1 MRLRRIDILGF
12 KSFRDRM
19 TLEFSEGMTAIVGP
33 NGCGKSNVVDAMKWA
48 MGDMSP
54 KSLRGQAMEDVI
66 FAGSE
71 NARPMGLAEVT
82 LVFENDGSVGEWDDS
97 IPREFRD
104 VAEISVTRRLHRSGD
119 SEYLI
124 NKVQCRL
131 MDIQNLLSG
140 TGVGKQGYSIIEQNQ
155 VGFIVSSRP
164 SERRLLIEE
173 ASGITRYKAQR
184 DRTMKRLEK
193 AEENLQRADDIL
205 MEVTRQIRTL
215 ERQAQRA
222 TQYRRLTEELH
233 ILEVSLLVRKWDE
246 LAARQKVM
254 NRELE
259 AQEVVLLNSTAALN
273 AQEAAIIS
281 LREQSQV
288 FEKEHREATEL
299 FYKVETQLN
308 LMKSRSEHATESLR
322 DAYQRIETSRRE
334 MVSQAERRHRMTQE
348 LENVK
353 TELAGV
359 SNVAVVDEDVI
370 EREARLKA
378 AREALVL
385 GERDAHEVKSS
396 LERTRADYHRL
407 VDRRG
412 WLKAQLEEMASRES
426 EIDRQLNLGEAEL
439 QQWSNRLEECLQSGE
454 AIHAQLRE
462 AEQLTVRADQAR
474 LEATDSERLAAK
486 MVDETRRAF
495 VEKQARLESL
505 VAMRGSGEGF
515 GEGVR
520 QVMIWAKREA
530 KTDILGPL
538 AELLEIPEALQ
549 TWVGRWLGE
558 ELQHV
563 ICRSRNVAFEAAL
576 KVKKGRVTFRIIPD
590 FDANKWATELT
601 SKWEF
606 LPERSGFLDP
616 EEGQILAFDEGVL
629 VSSERVVVGQ
639 AEAEGA
645 SAMKRNTLI
654 RALEGEVLE
663 LQSALHKAEKEFEQA
678 QHHRVDSQSAWDA
691 ARLSRDRLNLEFRE
705 STRKTEEARRENERA
720 QKSLER
726 TRGQLLPMLR
736 RREEATAELEEMTS
750 READLLRLREES
762 QKQSG
767 LAEER
772 VVDLRRNVERLHL
785 ELTERR
791 VEQAQVRERRRS
803 LEESVSRL
811 ERAIAS
817 AESLEER
824 YGRDANELEQRITN
838 LTAQLDGSE
847 AQLQDLKSGLENARQ
862 RVEETRRAVAENTS
876 KTQGDEAL
884 LKTTRESVDA
894 ARQGY
899 QTIQV
904 SQKEVAFA
912 LTHVEEQLLDLFAID
927 VEMARAK
934 VAQLELPE
942 AERLSRRDYLKRR
955 IESMGPVNAM
965 AEQEYTEALERERFL
980 TEQKDDLV
988 RSVSDLRKAIAEM
1001 DRESRKRFR
1010 ETFEAVDAQFR
1021 EIFPRLFRGGH
1032 ARLLFTDPD
1041 DMLTTG
1047 VDIEV
1052 CPPGKRLQNVS
1063 LLSGG
1068 EKALTAVSL
1077 IFSIFMLKPTPF
1089 SILDEVDAP
1098 LDEANVG
1105 RFAQMV
1111 REMSATS
1118 QMIVITHSRR
1128 TMEAAELLYGVTME
1142 LPGISKIVSVRLSEA
1157 DKVLGQ

>member
-71 NARPMGLAEVT
+71 NARPMGMAEVT

-184 DRTMKRLEK
+184 ERTMKRLEK

-233 ILEVSLLVRKWDE
+233 LLELSVLIRKWDE
-246 LAARQKVM
+246 LALRQSRLTK
-254 NRELE
+254 ELE
-259 AQEVVLLNSTAALN
+259 AQEAVLLNSTAALN
-273 AQEAAIIS
+273 SQEVALIEI
-281 LREQSQV
+281 REQAQV
-288 FEKEHREATEL
+288 FEKQHREATEL

-308 LMKSRSEHATESLR
+308 LLKSRSEHAAESLR
-322 DAYQRIETSRRE
+322 DAYQRLETSRRE
-334 MVSQAERRHRMTQE
+334 MVSQADRRNRMTQE
-348 LENVK
+348 LSNVK
-353 TELAGV
+353 NELEGTT
-359 SNVAVVDEDVI
+359 NVAVVDEDVL
-370 EREARLKA
+370 EREGRLKA

-412 WLKAQLEEMASRES
+412 WLKAQLEEMASREAD
-426 EIDRQLNLGEAEL
+426 IDRQLSVGEAEL
-439 QQWSNRLEECLQSGE
+439 LQWSTRLEECLQTGE
-454 AIHAQLRE
+454 QLHEQLRE
-462 AEQLTVRADQAR
+462 AEKLTQRSEQAK
-474 LEATDSERLAAK
+474 LEGNDAEKIAAK
-486 MVDETRRAF
+486 RVDDTRRSF
-495 VEKQARLESL
+495 VERQARLESL
-505 VAMRGSGEGF
+505 EAMRGSGEGF

-520 QVMIWAKREA
+520 QVMTWARREA
-530 KTDILGPL
+530 KTEILGPI
-538 AELLEIPEALQ
+538 AELIEVPESLQ
-549 TWVGRWLGE
+549 VWVGRWLGD
-558 ELQHV
+558 ELQHIV
-563 ICRSRNVAFEAAL
+563 CTSPLVAFEAAK
-576 KVKKGRVTFRIIPD
+576 KVKKGRVTFLIAPD
-590 FDANKWATELT
+590 FDVVRWTSALT
-601 SKWEF
+601 SRWEF
-606 LPERSGFLDP
+606 LPEGASFLEPDG
-616 EEGQILAFDEGVL
+616 GQILAFDEGIL
-629 VSSERVVVGQ
+629 VSHERVVAGQ
-639 AEAEGA
+639 AESEGA
-645 SAMKRNTLI
+645 SAMKRNTVI
-654 RALEGEVLE
+654 RSLEVEVADLRAG
-663 LQSALHKAEKEFEQA
+663 LAAAEKDLESA
-678 QHHRVDSQSAWDA
+678 QQHRAQCHAAWDA
-691 ARLSRDRLNLEFRE
+691 ARLGRDRVSLEVRE
-705 STRKTEEARRENERA
+705 SIRKTEEARRENERA

-736 RREEATAELEEMTS
+736 RREDASAELEEMAS

-762 QKQSG
+762 QAQSAI
-767 LAEER
+767 AEER
-772 VVDLRRNVERLHL
+772 VVELRRSVERWHL

-803 LEESVSRL
+803 LEESVNRL

-824 YGRDANELEQRITN
+824 YGRDAEDLELRITN
-838 LTAQLDGSE
+838 LTSQLDGSE
-847 AQLQDLKSGLENARQ
+847 TQTVELAQSLEVARK
-862 RVEETRRAVAENTS
+862 RVEELRQAVAQNTA
-876 KTQGDEAL
+876 KMQVDEAA
-884 LKTTRESVDA
+884 LKAKREAVDA
-894 ARQGY
+894 ARQAF
-899 QTIQV
+899 QAIQV

-912 LTHVEEQLLDLFAID
+912 QTHVDEQLLDLFGCD
-927 VEMARAK
+927 VEVARTRI
-934 VAQLELPE
+934 AQLELPE
-942 AERLSRRDYLKRR
+942 DERLSRRDYLKRR

-1010 ETFEAVDAQFR
+1010 ETFDAVDAQFR

-1032 ARLLFTDPD
+1032 ARLLLTDPN

-1157 DKVLGQ
+1157 DNVLAL